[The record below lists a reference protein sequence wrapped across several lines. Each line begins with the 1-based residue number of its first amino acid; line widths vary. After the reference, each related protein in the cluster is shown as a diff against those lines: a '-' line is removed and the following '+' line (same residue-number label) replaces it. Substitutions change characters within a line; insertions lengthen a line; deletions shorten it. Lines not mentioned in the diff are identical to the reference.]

1 MKLTKKIVGALA
13 AITML
18 FASVSTNAL
27 AGSHAK
33 YPSKP
38 IEKTITF
45 KAGGAADI
53 AGRLSAKAA
62 EKVLK
67 QPISVV
73 NRLGAGG
80 SVGFDFVGKQK
91 NNGYNIGWLSASILT
106 TTILGKLPYDYK
118 HWDFVCGVTVDATTI
133 AVRADSPYKTL
144 PELIAASKKN
154 PGKLKLV
161 MLV

>member
-73 NRLGAGG
+73 NSLGAGG

-106 TTILGKLPYDYK
+106 TTILGKLPYDL
-118 HWDFVCGVTVDATTI
+118 
-133 AVRADSPYKTL
+133 S
-144 PELIAASKKN
+144 LIHI
-154 PGKLKLV
+154 
-161 MLV
+161 

>member
-1 MKLTKKIVGALA
+1 M
-13 AITML
+13 
-18 FASVSTNAL
+18 
-27 AGSHAK
+27 H
-33 YPSKP
+33 
-38 IEKTITF
+38 IETITF

-80 SVGFDFVGKQK
+80 TIGFDFVGKQK
-91 NNGYNIGWLSASILT
+91 NNGYSIGWLSASILT

-133 AVRADSPYKTL
+133 DYQSRKPYKTL
-144 PELIAASKKN
+144 PESEIIRDL
-154 PGKLKLV
+154 
-161 MLV
+161 

>member
-1 MKLTKKIVGALA
+1 MRQLKNILKIFSILVLSTVLA
-13 AITML
+13 SA
-18 FASVSTNAL
+18 
-27 AGSHAK
+27 
-33 YPSKP
+33 YPNKP

-106 TTILGKLPYDYK
+106 TTILGKLPYDYT

-133 AVRADSPYKTL
+133 AVRSDSPYKTL
-144 PELIAASKKN
+144 PELIAASKRILE
-154 PGKLKLV
+154 KLKSVTLV
-161 MLV
+161 